1 MDFDNQDNLQRN
13 STSDLISQDLSE
25 HVYWDKFLNELAIE
39 NMDTSL
45 DLIEGDSNGVFNHQT
60 PLADSTYLDGIM
72 DSLLESAPQSPTNV
86 PQSPTN
92 VPQSPTNVPQ
102 SPTNVPQP
110 LARGISWLDEIDHE
124 HDQGNMQYPQTISY
138 ANALGFNGPQLY
150 PYRTPNP
157 WLSSQSIYNPHLIQS
172 AQLMQLPISRPYPPS
187 IQNLL

>member
-25 HVYWDKFLNELAIE
+25 HAIWNRFLNELAID

-72 DSLLESAPQSPTNV
+72 DSLLESAPQSPTND
-86 PQSPTN
+86 
-92 VPQSPTNVPQ
+92 
-102 SPTNVPQP
+102 PQP
-110 LARGISWLDEIDHE
+110 LARGISWLDNIDHE
-124 HDQGNMQYPQTISY
+124 YDQGNMQYPQTISY

-157 WLSSQSIYNPHLIQS
+157 WLSSQSIYTPHLIQN
-172 AQLMQLPISRPYPPS
+172 AQLMQLPISRPYSPS
-187 IQNLL
+187 IQNLLSNQHL

>member
-1 MDFDNQDNLQRN
+1 MDFENQDNLQRN
-13 STSDLISQDLSE
+13 STSDMISQDLSE
-25 HVYWDKFLNELAIE
+25 HAIWNRFLNELAIE

-45 DLIEGDSNGVFNHQT
+45 DLIEGDSNGVFNHQS
-60 PLADSTYLDGIM
+60 PLDDSTYLDGIM
-72 DSLLESAPQSPTNV
+72 DRLLESP
-86 PQSPTN
+86 
-92 VPQSPTNVPQ
+92 PQ

-110 LARGISWLDEIDHE
+110 LARGISWLEDIDHE

-157 WLSSQSIYNPHLIQS
+157 WLSSQSIYTPQLIQN

-187 IQNLL
+187 MRSLQSLHFSQL